1 MPMYQLKEQEMIF
14 VFTGPDGSGRKTV
27 ADMVGQTLGL
37 RKVLSYTTRPRRPAE
52 VDGQDY
58 HFITRE
64 QFEEAE
70 RNGEFVESV
79 EIDGYKYGIKSD
91 DIEELFKQNDFIYL
105 ILNAQGART
114 LKQLYGDKVT
124 RIFIYVDRD
133 VIIERQKALGVSDE
147 ILEHHFRH
155 YDEDMAYKDEC
166 KHVVENT
173 DLAHTVFTVTKL
185 LEQYMN
191 RNLIEKD

>member
-1 MPMYQLKEQEMIF
+1 MYQPKEQEMIF

-27 ADMVGQTLGL
+27 ADMVGNTLGIS
-37 RKVLSYTTRPRRPAE
+37 KVISYTTRKKRPAE
-52 VDGQDY
+52 EDGQDY

-64 QFEEAE
+64 AFEEAE
-70 RNGEFVESV
+70 QNGEFVETV
-79 EIDGYKYGIKSD
+79 EIDGHKYGIKSS
-91 DIEELFKQNDFIYL
+91 DIEEMFKTNDFIYL
-105 ILNAQGART
+105 ILNAEGARK
-114 LKQLYGDKVT
+114 LKQTYGEKVS

-147 ILEHHFRH
+147 ILESHFNH

-166 KHVVENT
+166 KHAFENT
-173 DLAHTVFTVTKL
+173 DLAHTVFAVSQV

-191 RNLIEKD
+191 RDLVEKD

>member
-1 MPMYQLKEQEMIF
+1 MYQLKEQEMIF

>member
-1 MPMYQLKEQEMIF
+1 MYQLKEQEMIF

-52 VDGQDY
+52 ADGQDY
-58 HFITRE
+58 HFISRE

-79 EIDGYKYGIKSD
+79 EIDGHKYGIKSR
-91 DIEELFKQNDFIYL
+91 DIEELFKENDFIYL

-133 VIIERQKALGVSDE
+133 VIIERQKALGVSDDV
-147 ILEHHFRH
+147 LERHFRH

-166 KHVVENT
+166 RHVVENT

>member
-1 MPMYQLKEQEMIF
+1 MYQLKEQEMIF

-27 ADMVGQTLGL
+27 ADMVGHTLGL
-37 RKVLSYTTRPRRPAE
+37 RKVLSYTTRPKRPAE

-79 EIDGYKYGIKSD
+79 EIDGHKYGIKSD

-147 ILEHHFRH
+147 ILERHFRY

-191 RNLIEKD
+191 RNLVEKD